1 MSQLPQIWHF
11 AAFFAYFGK
20 VRVSHIFFAYFGN
33 LAALNILCSNFS
45 DADDL
50 LLQEVEEVVA
60 DGTEFVEFESR
71 GPSN

>member
-1 MSQLPQIWHF
+1 VRLPCIGHF
-11 AAFFAYFGK
+11 AAFFAYFSK
-20 VRVSHIFFAYFGN
+20 VHISHIFSHMLAFS
-33 LAALNILCSNFS
+33 AALNILCSNFS

-60 DGTEFVEFESR
+60 NSTEFVEFESG

>member
-1 MSQLPQIWHF
+1 ML
-11 AAFFAYFGK
+11 AF
-20 VRVSHIFFAYFGN
+20 S
-33 LAALNILCSNFS
+33 AALNILCSNFS

-60 DGTEFVEFESR
+60 NSTEFVEFESG